1 MYFFTLLWFNV
12 SFKFPYKIWINT
24 LYLIRKEKQT
34 LQQPNWNFLP
44 FFQVLFLIEEYLTL
58 LSLLSDYSRVEGS
71 YSSSQ
76 LSQFQQ
82 FLLRADKYNSLDIFG
97 NVATGKIILVEVLLH
112 FFDWCYFAQSYN
124 WKSLPPFHCQWK
136 QRERGG
142 GGWNEGQYILRF

>member
-1 MYFFTLLWFNV
+1 M
-12 SFKFPYKIWINT
+12 
-24 LYLIRKEKQT
+24 IRKEKQT

-97 NVATGKIILVEVLLH
+97 NVAPGKIILVEVLLH

-142 GGWNEGQYILRF
+142 GAVGMKDDIYWDFKLYTIHWCIVHGEGCFEGKEGF